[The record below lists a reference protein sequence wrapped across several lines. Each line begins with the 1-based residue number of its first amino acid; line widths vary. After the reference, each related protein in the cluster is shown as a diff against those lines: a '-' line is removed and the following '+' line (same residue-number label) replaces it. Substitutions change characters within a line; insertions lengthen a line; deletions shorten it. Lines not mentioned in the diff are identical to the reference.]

1 MKTTTYQKIELD
13 EDDIKRIADEMLM
26 VLRCSDYKLVNQEL
40 IGQLAEDLANI
51 MADYIEGMEI
61 EAR

>member
-26 VLRCSDYKLVNQEL
+26 VLRCSDYKLVRQEL
-40 IGQLAEDLANI
+40 IGQLAEDLANV
-51 MADYIEGMEI
+51 MADFIEGVEI
-61 EAR
+61 ET

>member
-26 VLRCSDYKLVNQEL
+26 VLRCSDYKLVRQEL
-40 IGQLAEDLANI
+40 IGQLAEDLANV
-51 MADYIEGMEI
+51 MADFIEGMEI
-61 EAR
+61 ET